1 MIDTQ
6 FDQLPGLFA
15 ASGSSSDSQVSY
27 VGSTAKTQ
35 SGSYALTV
43 GQLATQGSQTG
54 SGAASLDYSG
64 GNNALQV
71 SLDGLS
77 ASISLRD
84 GSYASASELVSDLQ
98 TRINGNST
106 FTQAG
111 SAVTVSADA
120 SGVLNLISNRYGS
133 SSSISLSGSAASL
146 LLGGTGSATTGLALT
161 GTLNGVAATSL
172 GQTLTGASGNAAEGL
187 KVSVSNGSTG
197 SRGNVQYSQGFAYQ
211 LDQLA
216 SSFLGENGT
225 LSMRTDGINSALRKL
240 DSDKIT
246 IEARLGRIQ
255 KQYQNQFT
263 KLDTTMSSMN
273 STSTYLTGQLT
284 ALANSMNSNSNN

>member
-1 MIDTQ
+1 MN
-6 FDQLPGLFA
+6 
-15 ASGSSSDSQVSY
+15 Y
-27 VGSTAKTQ
+27 
-35 SGSYALTV
+35 
-43 GQLATQGSQTG
+43 
-54 SGAASLDYSG
+54 GAP
-64 GNNALQV
+64 NNALQV

-84 GSYASASELVSDLQ
+84 GSYASTSDLVSDLQ
-98 TRINGNST
+98 TRINGNAT

-120 SGVLNLISNRYGS
+120 NGVLNLLSNRFGS
-133 SSSISLSGSAASL
+133 SSSVSLGGTAASL
-146 LLGGTGSATTGLALT
+146 LLGGAPTATTGLALT
-161 GTLNGVAATSL
+161 GTINGVAATSI

-216 SSFLGENGT
+216 SNFLGENGT

-284 ALANSMNSNSNN
+284 ALANNMNSNKN